1 MTAVETDNGQGFADL
16 GLPPSLLSTV
26 EKLGFTDPTP
36 VQKQAIPLMLNGK
49 DVLAQA
55 QTGTGKTAA
64 FSLPALAGID
74 ANVRKPQLLVL
85 APTREL
91 ALQGAEAIESFAAD
105 IRGLKI
111 ATLYGGSSYGPQFRE
126 LERGAQVVV
135 GTPGRLMDHLRRGSL
150 DLSEIRCCVLDE
162 ADEMLNM
169 GFLEDIEWILERVN
183 DEAQMA
189 FFSATMPSAIRR
201 IADRFL
207 TDPQQVR
214 IATTTETRAN
224 IEQLSWLVS
233 GVTKMT
239 ALARMVEMMDYDAML
254 VFVRTRNDT
263 QQLSDFLEQLGF
275 KAAALHGDLNQAQ
288 RERIVTQLH
297 NGERSIVVATD
308 VVARGLDVP
317 RINVVVNYD
326 LPNDSEAYVH
336 RIGRTGRA
344 GREGLAV
351 SYVRPRERYLLK
363 RYERATNS
371 SIGQYHLPKSEELAK
386 HRLDQRCEQVKEQL
400 EKTDITR
407 AQEWVSHL
415 LEHSGASAEQLA
427 ALLLLEAQGARK
439 LDVEADPKPRDR
451 RERNDRNDRN
461 SRNDR
466 GDRRGR
472 NDRRD
477 RRDRNDRNDRGD
489 RGERRSRTQV
499 ADNTD
504 YELFRLEVGRE
515 HGARPGDIVGAIAN
529 EAGLEGRYI
538 HGVRIYDNHT
548 LVRLPAGMPKEVYQQ
563 LKRTRV
569 RNQPLEL
576 SKATEAARQE
586 HRNDNGRGGRRQHR
600 DA

>member
-1 MTAVETDNGQGFADL
+1 MTAVENSGLGFADL
-16 GLPPSLLSTV
+16 GLPSVLLNAI
-26 EKLGFTDPTP
+26 EKLGFSAPTP
-36 VQKQAIPLMLNGK
+36 VQQQAIPYMLQGS
-49 DVLAQA
+49 DILAQA

-74 ANVRKPQLLVL
+74 TQVRKPQLLVL

-91 ALQGAEAIESFAAD
+91 ALQCAEAIEGFAKD
-105 IRGLKI
+105 IRSLKI

-150 DLSEIRCCVLDE
+150 DLSEIKCCVLDE

-183 DEAQMA
+183 DDAQMA
-189 FFSATMPSAIRR
+189 LFSATMPPAIRR

-207 TDPQQVR
+207 KDPAQVC

-224 IEQLSWLVS
+224 IEQLSWIVS

-263 QQLSDFLEQLGF
+263 QQLADFLEGLGF
-275 KAAALHGDLNQAQ
+275 RAAALHGDLNQAQ
-288 RERIVTQLH
+288 RERIVAQLH
-297 NGERSIVVATD
+297 SGERKIVIATD

-326 LPNDSEAYVH
+326 LPNDAEAYVH

-344 GREGLAV
+344 GREGLAI
-351 SYVRPRERYLLK
+351 SYVRPRERYLLR
-363 RYERATNS
+363 RYEHSTNG
-371 SIGQYHLPKSEELAK
+371 SIGQYQLPNSEQLAK
-386 HRLDQRCEQVKEQL
+386 HRLAQRCEQVKEQL
-400 EKTDITR
+400 EKTDLTR

-415 LEHSGASAEQLA
+415 LENTEASAEQLA

-439 LDVEADPKPRDR
+439 LDVEADPKPR
-451 RERNDRNDRN
+451 ERG
-461 SRNDR
+461 SE
-466 GDRRGR
+466 RGR
-472 NDRRD
+472 NNRTDRRD
-477 RRDRNDRNDRGD
+477 SRDGRDRDG
-489 RGERRSRTQV
+489 RRSDRPRRSQAQV
-499 ADNTD
+499 ADNVD

-529 EAGLEGRYI
+529 EAGLEGRFI

-548 LVRLPAGMPKEVYQQ
+548 LVRLPAGMPSEVYQQ

-569 RNQPLEL
+569 RNQPLAL
-576 SKATEAARQE
+576 SKAQDMGNDGNSRGNDRPRGRRPSS
-586 HRNDNGRGGRRQHR
+586 HRN
-600 DA
+600 A